1 MLAQTTVEPNQHLW
15 TSKEHVRQSVQP
27 VDPIIGELPRPGKS
41 QGKTKIFQG
50 QGKPLLLSKSASEGI
65 IFSGYSSYV
74 LHGDGEMHL
83 VRKRMKST
91 LQSEQ
96 SDLFLILSAQHVL

>member
-1 MLAQTTVEPNQHLW
+1 MSAKASALT
-15 TSKEHVRQSVQP
+15 QP

-50 QGKPLLLSKSASEGI
+50 QGKPLLLSKSVSEGI
-65 IFSGYSSYV
+65 IFSGYRSYV
-74 LHGDGEMHL
+74 LLGDGEMHL

-91 LQSEQ
+91 LQS
-96 SDLFLILSAQHVL
+96 DHFFTLSAQHV